1 MDFFRILIL
10 EVWAAL
16 LRALF
21 LPVVFLVATLFRLL
35 RLLVRL
41 WRARSF
47 YPEESDDGCPPI
59 PEALVRRPDPCI
71 YSQKL
76 LLEQGLPVT
85 WNNPDIWI
93 APAADPAAV
102 MPDSYHLT
110 EDTDYLVT
118 VRVHN
123 ASTDAALGVRVRLR
137 HRSWGFNVPD
147 LRPVETDG
155 AGQEVSRFVDVA
167 PMGSSLTVFHWHT
180 DALPPGEVKH
190 YCLQAS
196 LEHPLDVN
204 PANNVGQENTN
215 VYAANPGHVTPG
227 EVVDVTIPL
236 FNPDRFRQAVR
247 FEATM
252 YRVDHARRHVLRLDP
267 NPGYRRWHLDERIAN
282 IVPTLHP
289 HPPPTKPGDE
299 GPSMRSVRSSTGG
312 YRFSLRAQRPLVAV
326 RTRYVGFVPVRER
339 LRGLD
344 VALPG
349 GMQVRAEGRP
359 LEEGLELEGRDTVG
373 VRFTLTVPVGA
384 GPGAVFPINLVAK
397 KANGVLIGG
406 VTLLL
411 RVKE

>member
-1 MDFFRILIL
+1 MDFVRVLTL
-10 EVWAAL
+10 ELWAAL

-21 LPVVFLVATLFRLL
+21 LPVVFPVALLL
-35 RLLVRL
+35 RLLRWLAWL
-41 WRARSF
+41 WRTRSF
-47 YPEESDDGCPPI
+47 YPEEGEGGCPPI

-93 APAADPAAV
+93 APAADPTAV

-137 HRSWGFNVPD
+137 HRSWGFNIPD
-147 LRPVETDG
+147 LLPVETDG

-167 PMGSSLTVFHWHT
+167 PMGSSLAVFHWHT
-180 DALPPGEVKH
+180 ETLPPGEVKH

-204 PANNVGQENTN
+204 LANNVGQENTN

-227 EVVDVTIPL
+227 EVVEVRVPL
-236 FNPDRFRQAVR
+236 VNPGRFREAFR
-247 FEATM
+247 FEATL
-252 YRVDHARRHVLRLDP
+252 YQVEESRKHVLRLDT
-267 NPGYRRWHLDERIAN
+267 NPGYRPWHLDQRIAN

-289 HPPPTKPGDE
+289 ESPPAKRTG
-299 GPSMRSVRSSTGG
+299 RSVVGELD
-312 YRFSLRAQRPLVAV
+312 SLSGPRLSPLPGRAASARRGSQSV
-326 RTRYVGFVPVRER
+326 RR
-339 LRGLD
+339 LRG
-344 VALPG
+344 
-349 GMQVRAEGRP
+349 RA
-359 LEEGLELEGRDTVG
+359 
-373 VRFTLTVPVGA
+373 
-384 GPGAVFPINLVAK
+384 
-397 KANGVLIGG
+397 
-406 VTLLL
+406 
-411 RVKE
+411 